1 MQVKYLNIFKF
12 NFLQLVVLSTP
23 LLIINVKHAT
33 ELVILFLTI
42 FGVYFSI
49 RERKLP
55 FFHDQLKIY
64 SYLVLAF
71 FISIVISVILSNNPI
86 QGIHRIGSNIHF
98 LVAPFVAYGI
108 YKSNVDIK
116 HMVLVIKLSVL
127 IGAVYAI
134 YGNFYLEVVRAEVGA
149 DSPTIFG
156 FIMLVFGF
164 ISIIDI
170 WTQSNKEKLFSVIIF
185 SLAIYS
191 VVLSGTRIALV
202 ICIALSFTSMFIWF
216 IRGLIT
222 TKQGLILIVIALTLT
237 TTIFMSNKEFSNKIS
252 LAFNEIKTFSNDKD
266 SQTSVAL
273 RLSMWSGGLK
283 AFKQQPIIGYGYQ
296 NTGLEASRHVYSFSK
311 SDLEKLSDRELILK
325 AIGSGNADKI
335 EFGGPQALDPNV
347 PSYEK
352 ELANREELT
361 EALERLSKTL
371 LEPKQEKF
379 LTSYTQAFTKGQK
392 MLHNDYINSLVGF
405 GILGLLA
412 LLALLFFPLIIFF
425 IRLRAYE
432 DFTRNAIGILLVI
445 ALTVFAITDSIYSHS
460 VMRSFVIFF
469 LGFLLLKDRKK
480 VSSP

>member
-1 MQVKYLNIFKF
+1 MNIKYLNIFKF
-12 NFLQLVVLSTP
+12 NFLQLVVLSMP
-23 LLIINVKHAT
+23 LLIVNVKYAS

-64 SYLVLAF
+64 SYLVLVF
-71 FISIVISVILSNNPI
+71 FLSIVMSVILSENPI
-86 QGIHRIGSNIHF
+86 QGIDRVGSNIHF
-98 LVAPFVAYGI
+98 LVAPFVAYVI
-108 YKSNVDIK
+108 YKSNVDMK

-134 YGNFYLEVVRAEVGA
+134 YGNLYLGVERAEVGA

-156 FIMLVFGF
+156 FIMGFFGF

-191 VVLSGTRIALV
+191 VVLSGTLIALV
-202 ICIALSFTSMFIWF
+202 ICIALSCTTIFIWF

-222 TKQGLILIVIALTLT
+222 KQSLILIVIALTLS
-237 TTIFMSNKEFSNKIS
+237 TTIFMSNKEFSNKINLS
-252 LAFNEIKTFSNDKD
+252 FNEIKTFSNDND

-283 AFKQQPIIGYGYQ
+283 AFKQKPIIGYGYQ
-296 NTGLEASRHVYSFSK
+296 NTGHEVSRHVYALTK
-311 SDLEKLSDRELILK
+311 SDLEKLTDRELILK
-325 AIGSGNADKI
+325 AIGSGNANKI

-352 ELANREELT
+352 ELANREELI
-361 EALERLSKTL
+361 EALEGLSEAL

-379 LTSYTQAFTKGQK
+379 LTSYAQAFTKDQK

-425 IRLRAYE
+425 IRLRDYE
-432 DFTRNAIGILLVI
+432 GFTRNAIGVLFII
-445 ALTVFAITDSIYSHS
+445 AISVFAITDSIYTHS
-460 VMRSFVIFF
+460 VMRSFVVFF
-469 LGFLLLKDRKK
+469 LGFLLLKDTKD
-480 VSSP
+480 

>member
-1 MQVKYLNIFKF
+1 M
-12 NFLQLVVLSTP
+12 
-23 LLIINVKHAT
+23 
-33 ELVILFLTI
+33 TI
-42 FGVYFSI
+42 FGIYFSI

-71 FISIVISVILSNNPI
+71 FFSIVISVILSNNPI

-134 YGNFYLEVVRAEVGA
+134 YGNFYLGVERAEVGA

-156 FIMLVFGF
+156 FIMVFFGF

-185 SLAIYS
+185 SLAMYS
-191 VVLSGTRIALV
+191 VVLSGTLIALV
-202 ICIALSFTSMFIWF
+202 ICIALSCTTMFIWF

-222 TKQGLILIVIALTLT
+222 KQSLILIVIALTLS

-252 LAFNEIKTFSNDKD
+252 LAFNEIKTFSNDND

-283 AFKQQPIIGYGYQ
+283 AFKQKPIIGYGYQ
-296 NTGLEASRHVYSFSK
+296 NTGHEVSRHVYALMK

-325 AIGSGNADKI
+325 TIGSGNADKI

-352 ELANREELT
+352 KLANREELI
-361 EALERLSKTL
+361 EALEGLSEAL

-379 LTSYTQAFTKGQK
+379 LTSYAQAFTKGQK

-432 DFTRNAIGILLVI
+432 GFTRNAI
-445 ALTVFAITDSIYSHS
+445 
-460 VMRSFVIFF
+460 
-469 LGFLLLKDRKK
+469 
-480 VSSP
+480 